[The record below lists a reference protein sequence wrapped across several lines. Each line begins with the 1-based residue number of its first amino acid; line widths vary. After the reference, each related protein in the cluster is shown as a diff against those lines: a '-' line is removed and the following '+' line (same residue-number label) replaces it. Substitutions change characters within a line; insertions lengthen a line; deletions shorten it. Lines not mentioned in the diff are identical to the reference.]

1 MKKIVKIITF
11 YEDGTFSE
19 STPSAPFSPMPSAPL
34 TSPYPWPYNNE
45 DVKVPYDPNKIPKW
59 EAKNRCEKCGLKIEG
74 IMGYVCTNNPCPCGL
89 GGAWCGTGK
98 LE

>member
-19 STPSAPFSPMPSAPL
+19 STPSAPFSPMP
-34 TSPYPWPYNNE
+34 TTPYPWKID

-59 EAKNRCEKCGLKIEG
+59 ETKNRCEKCGLKIEG
-74 IMGYVCTNNPCPCGL
+74 VMGYVCTNYPCPCGL
-89 GGAWCGTGK
+89 GGVYSNGMTNGTN
-98 LE
+98 

>member
-19 STPSAPFSPMPSAPL
+19 STPSAPFSPMPSAP
-34 TSPYPWPYNNE
+34 YPWKID

-74 IMGYVCTNNPCPCGL
+74 IMGYVCTNYPCPCGL
-89 GGAWCGTGK
+89 GGSTSLGISNGIK
-98 LE
+98 